1 MAKQFKAWG
10 KGNKPVAQKP
20 QEDVEEVASVEP
32 ETTEAGPVPAVA
44 TEAAPHEPVLAAT
57 SQDQEPIT
65 RPRAKAFAVAP
76 GRTIA
81 TNRGMLSAGTPLV
94 SSDFPRFEATI
105 ARLLAKRAVVEL

>member
-10 KGNKPVAQKP
+10 KVGKPVAQKP

-32 ETTEAGPVPAVA
+32 EPTEDVPVLAP
-44 TEAAPHEPVLAAT
+44 EDAPHERELAAT
-57 SQDQEPIT
+57 SHDQEPIT

-105 ARLLAKRAVVEL
+105 ALLLAKRAVVEL